1 MKRLIRSLP
10 SVALAAAACFSAGVP
25 AQPTPAAPAAS
36 ASAATSDGMTQGE
49 VRKVDRAART
59 VTLRHGDIVN
69 VGMPAMT
76 RVFRVEDAAALDAL
90 KIGDKVRFRV
100 EKTAAGLV
108 VTQVRL
114 AQ

>member
-1 MKRLIRSLP
+1 MKMLIRSLP

-76 RVFRVEDAAALDAL
+76 MVFNVEDAAALESL
-90 KIGDKVRFRV
+90 KVGDRVRFRV
-100 EKTAAGLV
+100 EKTPAGLV
-108 VTQVRL
+108 VTRIGP